1 MKRRHEEEG
10 AKEYRK
16 ATERFQKVPEKKS
29 ERILKDIQ

>member
-16 ATERFQKVPEKKS
+16 ATERFQKVPEKS